1 VLPADSTTRYSAWLV
16 DLDGT
21 LYRHK
26 PVQLA
31 MAAELLLFGWGSIK
45 TLRTFRHAH
54 EELRAEAATDRALA
68 VSPFQRQ
75 LDLAAD
81 KLGKPASDVEAVVRR
96 WMFERPLKWVARS
109 KRQALLNALAQF
121 RAGGGK
127 TALVSD
133 YPATGKLQALG
144 ATSLFDLV
152 VSNGEPG
159 GPSKLKPDPEGYL
172 SAAKRLGIEPARCL
186 VIGDRDDAD
195 GAAARA
201 AGMGLCLIR

>member
-1 VLPADSTTRYSAWLV
+1 MLPANASTRYAAWLV

-21 LYRHK
+21 LYRSR

-31 MAAELLLFGWGSIK
+31 MAAELLLFGWGAVK
-45 TLRTFRHAH
+45 TLRSFRHAH
-54 EELRAEAATDRALA
+54 EELRGQNPDQASLAL
-68 VSPFQRQ
+68 SPFQRQ
-75 LDLAAD
+75 LNHAAQ
-81 KLGKPASDVEAVVRR
+81 KLGRSPDDVERTVRE
-96 WMFERPLKWVARS
+96 WMFRRPLKWVARS
-109 KRQALLNALAQF
+109 KRAQLLHTLAQY

-144 ATSLFDLV
+144 ALSLFDLV

-172 SAAKRLGIEPARCL
+172 SAAARLGVAPEACL

-201 AGMGLCLIR
+201 AGMAVHIIR